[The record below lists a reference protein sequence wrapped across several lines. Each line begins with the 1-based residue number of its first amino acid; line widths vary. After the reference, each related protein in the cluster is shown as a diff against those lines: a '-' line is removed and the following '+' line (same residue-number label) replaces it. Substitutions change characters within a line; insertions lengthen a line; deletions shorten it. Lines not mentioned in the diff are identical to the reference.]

1 MNDWR
6 RGLLAGYSLLLVGFS
21 VLMIVLAWNEG
32 RQLDIDLGGFRL
44 VSFID
49 TGGANRV
56 LFTGLMFF
64 IAWFALITF
73 VVALVADRPR
83 YRDTLVVRMADG
95 KVTLTADMVATMIR
109 EEVERLPSVRQAFVA
124 VRFNHDRVEPDITLV
139 LEPGSRVDHTVN
151 AVQITTR
158 ETLGDRFGISVLPAG
173 ISLASGVRPGD
184 ERPYAPPPPPLA
196 VRRLVRPNDGNLE
209 FPVDDGV

>member
-6 RGLLAGYSLLLVGFS
+6 RALLAGYSVLLVGFA
-21 VLMIVLAWNEG
+21 VLMIVLAWNDG

-49 TGGANRV
+49 TGGADRI

-64 IAWFALITF
+64 IAWFALITL

-83 YRDTLVVRMADG
+83 YRDRLVVRMADG
-95 KVTLTADMVATMIR
+95 NITLTADMVATMIR
-109 EEVERLPSVRQAFVA
+109 EEVERLPAVRQAFVA
-124 VRFNHDRVEPDITLV
+124 VRFNHDQVEPDITLV
-139 LEPGSRVDHTVN
+139 LEPGSRVDHAVN
-151 AVQITTR
+151 AVQITAR
-158 ETLGDRFGISVLPAG
+158 ETLADRFGLSVAPAG
-173 ISLASGVRPGD
+173 ISLASGSRPGD

-196 VRRLVRPNDGNLE
+196 VRRIVRPNDGNLE